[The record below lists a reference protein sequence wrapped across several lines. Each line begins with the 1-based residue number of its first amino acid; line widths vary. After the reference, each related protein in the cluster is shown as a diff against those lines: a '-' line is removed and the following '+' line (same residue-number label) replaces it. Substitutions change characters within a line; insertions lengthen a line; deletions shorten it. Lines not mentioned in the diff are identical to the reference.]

1 MTMHLLSP
9 LSYSFLCPPSF
20 IYLNFLVQT
29 DRPWYSL
36 QFILSSWQ
44 LRHCFLLI
52 RLALSLTLS
61 LIHTVTLSDSL
72 SLTQN
77 NSLSRSLAHSLF
89 PHVSDLLSFSIS
101 HSLCNTLLP
110 PQQCRPGWGKERGSH
125 QGQRCS
131 RWRSSEHH
139 KRRRSPHLDISD
151 YTQIQRVRCSFNESY
166 VTMERYVQLAEVEVM
181 RTLLIEI
188 KKSSIDWVQ
197 SDLVHSAL

>member
-44 LRHCFLLI
+44 LRHSFLLI

-77 NSLSRSLAHSLF
+77 NSLSRSLSPWLTLFSPMSLIYSLSLS
-89 PHVSDLLSFSIS
+89 PTLSVTLSYLLSSVDQVEGRNGGHTKGSAVLDGEVLSI
-101 HSLCNTLLP
+101 
-110 PQQCRPGWGKERGSH
+110 
-125 QGQRCS
+125 
-131 RWRSSEHH
+131 
-139 KRRRSPHLDISD
+139 IS
-151 YTQIQRVRCSFNESY
+151 
-166 VTMERYVQLAEVEVM
+166 AVEVL
-181 RTLLIEI
+181 T
-188 KKSSIDWVQ
+188 
-197 SDLVHSAL
+197 